1 MSPGLFV
8 SSSGLRHYHAML
20 PHSKNAHIRTFPP
33 GGPTCAGLSR
43 SRKSLGL
50 KLALETEVSSLAFD
64 RIQGKQ
70 AERYT
75 HPSVLPTFVIS
86 CQLENLSNLLSLFS
100 NNAEDYKA
108 GQKRQIL
115 FILPFTAV
123 TVVKL
128 IFHTAQG
135 LGENNFSI
143 EGKLF
148 PNLNKMIKV
157 ATLKKNSPFYKHFEE
172 SIFRECIF

>member
-1 MSPGLFV
+1 MFPALGL
-8 SSSGLRHYHAML
+8 LHYHAML
-20 PHSKNAHIRTFPP
+20 PLSKNAHIRTFLP
-33 GGPTCAGLSR
+33 GGPMCAALSR

-70 AERYT
+70 ADRYT
-75 HPSVLPTFVIS
+75 HPSVLPASVIS

-100 NNAEDYKA
+100 SNAEDYKA

-115 FILPFTAV
+115 FILPFTV

-148 PNLNKMIKV
+148 PN
-157 ATLKKNSPFYKHFEE
+157 
-172 SIFRECIF
+172 